1 MINIV
6 KEILSR
12 SSLIR
17 ELVAKDLRAR
27 YRRPLL
33 SFFWAFLSPLLFTA
47 ILYLIFSVFMKVS
60 VPEAP
65 FLIYLMSAV
74 FTWRFFQEALTSS
87 VTSLMDNR
95 NLIREANF
103 PHYLIPLSLVL
114 ANGVNLIPSLG
125 ILIAASFFI
134 LKGLPIAI
142 IFLPVVFVL
151 HFMVTFGL
159 ALLVSI
165 FYLKWR
171 DTKYILE
178 VLLQILF
185 YLTPVF
191 YSLSLVKNTV
201 SPKIYVLYL
210 FNPFVCILN
219 LYRLTLLKGFY
230 QSVEQNIA
238 WGPMVILTFFFSV
251 LILSLGF
258 LFYRKSQK
266 LINDYLAY

>member
-1 MINIV
+1 MNTI

-65 FLIYLMSAV
+65 FLLYLMSAV
-74 FTWRFFQEALTSS
+74 FTWRFFQEGLISS

-114 ANGVNLIPSLG
+114 ANGVNLLPSLG

-134 LKGLPIAI
+134 LKGLPIFI
-142 IFLPVVFVL
+142 LFLPVVFIL
-151 HFMVTFGL
+151 HFMITFGL

-165 FYLKWR
+165 FYLRWR

-191 YSLSLVKNTV
+191 YSLSLVKDTV
-201 SPKIYVLYL
+201 SQKIYVLYL
-210 FNPFVCILN
+210 LNPFVCILN

-230 QSVEQNIA
+230 QSLEQNVA
-238 WGPMVILTFFFSV
+238 WVAMVILTSFFAV
-251 LILSLGF
+251 MILSLGF
-258 LFYRKSQK
+258 LFYRKSHKQ
-266 LINDYLAY
+266 INDYLAY